1 MRLIFLLTVSSSK
14 RHSTDLDE
22 SQAQQTFELLTLL
35 AEAEDRVALRCWCGF
50 GSNSLR
56 SPVWARLRAHC
67 EQTGEAPLAALRRQA
82 AGDLDLPHTNSLV
95 ERYRLMEAK
104 IALLRD
110 LRGGD
115 LVDAVLPANEGWAEP
130 LRAIAATIN
139 AEDFNARALRDA
151 LRTGITQPELPT
163 DVDYVRLMSL
173 YKSKGLTADLVVVVG
188 CMEGLIPFID
198 SDLPQPDRSLEEQRR
213 LFYVAITRPRQ
224 TLVLSS
230 ATHLPRDLA
239 YRVRVPVRGRRGAH
253 VTTIASR
260 FLTELGPTRP
270 RAIAGEAIS

>member
-1 MRLIFLLTVSSSK
+1 
-14 RHSTDLDE
+14 
-22 SQAQQTFELLTLL
+22 
-35 AEAEDRVALRCWCGF
+35 
-50 GSNSLR
+50 
-56 SPVWARLRAHC
+56 
-67 EQTGEAPLAALRRQA
+67 
-82 AGDLDLPHTNSLV
+82 
-95 ERYRLMEAK
+95 
-104 IALLRD
+104 
-110 LRGGD
+110 
-115 LVDAVLPANEGWAEP
+115 
-130 LRAIAATIN
+130 
-139 AEDFNARALRDA
+139 
-151 LRTGITQPELPT
+151 
-163 DVDYVRLMSL
+163 MSL
-173 YKSKGLTADLVVVVG
+173 HKSKGLTADLVVVVG

-239 YRVRVPVRGRRGAH
+239 YRMRVPVRGRRGAH